1 MRRNAVACWGA
12 AVALST
18 FASLAQAGNDD
29 AYFLSNEAALTGGAV
44 VAVTEDA
51 GSVWYNPAGI
61 GGIERNLLSL
71 TVTAAT
77 LQIREIDGA
86 LTTVNL
92 EGQRSSQELSGTHG
106 GVISPSAA
114 GVVRLFGVPIGFGF
128 FTTRYD
134 VLSVTGG
141 TAFDSAQAGNA
152 TEKITLDQIDIEY
165 NVGFGSGFAPT
176 ERLRLG
182 ASLFA
187 VYTGLDDAA
196 TLAAAND
203 DPAGQVVATAQERDM
218 SSRWGGR
225 LVLGVQYDLP
235 PIGTLGLCVRS
246 PVLMLHEDPN
256 VASFFSYSVGGTA
269 NDFARADFPP
279 TRSPADVGL
288 SAPTTVV
295 LGFTHRFSRAYASIG
310 AEYSTPLRSLEVER
324 DGETDYLVDR
334 RGVFNLRI
342 GGVYSLTDTLGL
354 GLGLFT
360 DRSPQEKPDDFG
372 EFQVDYYGVAAGLRF
387 DNAVRLAPGARAPDI
402 VFRTVVAARYALGVG
417 ETRGLVMNLQR
428 LSPSSTGT
436 PAEDG
441 ELIDVTFHELY
452 AYLGT
457 AVDY

>member
-1 MRRNAVACWGA
+1 M
-12 AVALST
+12 ALST
-18 FASLAQAGNDD
+18 FATRAWGGNDD

-44 VAVTEDA
+44 VAVTQDA

-77 LQIREIDGA
+77 LQLREIDGA

-92 EGQRSSQELSGTHG
+92 EGQRSSRDLSGTHG

-114 GVVRLFGVPIGFGF
+114 GVVRMFGVPIGFGF

-134 VLSVTGG
+134 VLSLTGG
-141 TAFDSAQAGNA
+141 TAFNSEQAGNA

-165 NVGFGSGFAPT
+165 NVGFGTGFAPT
-176 ERLRLG
+176 KRLRLG
-182 ASLFA
+182 ASLFV
-187 VYTGLDDAA
+187 VYTGIDDAA

-203 DPAGQVVATAQERDM
+203 DPTGQVVVTAQERDM

-246 PVLMLHEDPN
+246 PVLMLYEDPN

-269 NDFARADFPP
+269 NDFARAEFPP
-279 TRSPADVGL
+279 TRSPADMGL
-288 SAPTTVV
+288 SAPATIV
-295 LGFTHRFSRAYASIG
+295 LGFTHQFSRAYASIG
-310 AEYSTPLRSLEVER
+310 AEYSTPLRSLEVQQ

-334 RGVFNLRI
+334 RGVFNLRV

-354 GLGLFT
+354 GMGVFT
-360 DRSPQEKPDDFG
+360 DRSPQKTPDDFG

-387 DNAVRLAPGARAPDI
+387 ESPVRLAPGARVDDI
-402 VFRTVVAARYALGVG
+402 VFRTVVAARYALGLG
-417 ETRGLVMNLQR
+417 ETRGLVMNLQG
-428 LSPSSTGT
+428 LT
-436 PAEDG
+436 PASTDAPVDDG